1 MKRKKQRSWKR
12 QKGWFQKDSTS
23 EFISLARK
31 LVKEC
36 SLGKYEII
44 LLK

>member
-1 MKRKKQRSWKR
+1 MKRKKQQSWKR
-12 QKGWFQKDSTS
+12 QKSRFQKDSTS

-36 SLGKYEII
+36 SPGKII